1 MSELE
6 EDARTRLAHAVII
19 EFDAE
24 DIGQVKD
31 DLVFRVIGLGCRDVS
46 LYAVDFLVCPL
57 ILRKVSSFGVPEI
70 RLARNSPSGVPS
82 WRTPKV
88 DVVRSH
94 ITIHTTIHN
103 SYRWCSVCRNS
114 FVDGSD
120 LDEEF
125 TGLYTQVKYPYSI
138 HDYQSTFRPSP

>member
-19 EFDAE
+19 EFEAE

-31 DLVFRVIGLGCRDVS
+31 DLVFRVIGLGRRDVG

-57 ILRKVSSFGVPEI
+57 ILRKISSFGVPEI
-70 RLARNSPSGVPS
+70 RSARNSPSGVPS
-82 WRTPKV
+82 WRTPRV
-88 DVVRSH
+88 DAVRTH
-94 ITIHTTIHN
+94 ILIHTIHN
-103 SYRWCSVCRNS
+103 SYRWCNFYRNS

-125 TGLYTQVKYPYSI
+125 TSLSTQVKYPYYSM